1 MNYSEDT
8 IDPSYEVGF
17 GISFGGDAPTS
28 GNVNAQVSGGAAAAA
43 CPGCAQARLLGGMS
57 LPLILIAL
65 AVVVLAFRR

>member
-8 IDPSYEVGF
+8 INPSYDVGF
-17 GISFGGDAPTS
+17 GISFGNDAPVS
-28 GNVNAQVSGGAAAAA
+28 GTVNANVAGGAAAAA
-43 CPGCAQARLLGGMS
+43 CPGCAQSRLLGGLS